1 MSLPLTRKA
10 ATSRVRTPT
19 RIGSLARGLSSLM
32 RVDQALGLR
41 DAEIHEACEYGRNAL
56 FRAQFAHGGFPQV
69 WSGVVPTTRND

>member
-32 RVDQALGLR
+32 RVDQAFDIR
-41 DAEIHEACEYGRNAL
+41 K
-56 FRAQFAHGGFPQV
+56 
-69 WSGVVPTTRND
+69 VPATLVDKI